1 MAQESA
7 ILYIALMIVS
17 YKYYVTYMGTVV
29 GARDTLVGTLSY
41 VNMSLT
47 GAQLS
52 ASPYILFEV
61 MIIAIP
67 YALQRGPTCLL

>member
-1 MAQESA
+1 
-7 ILYIALMIVS
+7 MIVS

-52 ASPYILFEV
+52 ASP
-61 MIIAIP
+61 
-67 YALQRGPTCLL
+67 